1 MDEKNLEEIKDEYKI
16 DNSRLEEILKKE
28 ITPAMQAEFFEAL
41 KDSQLYLPVRFSLNM
56 FEEIEDAK
64 PGDVFETTGKEG
76 FDINYLSNGEGQKAV
91 PLFTSDEIMKQ
102 SGLESSV
109 MVMYAEDIAGMLKQ
123 SERYSVIAINP
134 FTEYEIFMP
143 FEAFVGFFE

>member
-1 MDEKNLEEIKDEYKI
+1 MDEKNQEEKI

-28 ITPAMQAEFFEAL
+28 ITPAMQIEFFAAL

-56 FEEIEDAK
+56 FEAIEDAK
-64 PGDVFETTGKEG
+64 PGDVFETNGQAG
-76 FDINYLSNGEGQKAV
+76 FDINYLTNAEGQKAV
-91 PLFTSDEIMKQ
+91 PLFTSDEVMKQ

-123 SERYSVIAINP
+123 TDRYSVIAINP

-143 FEAFVGFFE
+143 IEAYLSFFE

>member
-1 MDEKNLEEIKDEYKI
+1 MDEKNQEEKI

-28 ITPAMQAEFFEAL
+28 ITPAMQIEFFAAL
-41 KDSQLYLPVRFSLNM
+41 KDSQLYLPVRFSMNM
-56 FEEIEDAK
+56 FEAIEDAK
-64 PGDVFETTGKEG
+64 PGDVFETNGQAG
-76 FDINYLSNGEGQKAV
+76 FDINFLTNAEGQKAV
-91 PLFTSDEIMKQ
+91 PLFTSDEVMKQ

-123 SERYSVIAINP
+123 TDRYSVIAINP

-143 FEAFVGFFE
+143 IEAFVGFFE